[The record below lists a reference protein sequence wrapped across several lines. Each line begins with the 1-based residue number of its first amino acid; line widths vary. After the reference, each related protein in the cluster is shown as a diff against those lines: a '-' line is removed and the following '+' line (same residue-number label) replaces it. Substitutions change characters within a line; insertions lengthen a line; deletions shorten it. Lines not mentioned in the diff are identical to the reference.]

1 MRVAALVFVMFVAV
15 LFRTV
20 GLGSVPPGLDPDEAL
35 NGNEGFEAAQTH
47 QFRVFY
53 PLNNGREGLFINLLG
68 VSESV
73 FGAGLVG
80 VRIPGAVIGS
90 LTVLFV
96 FLLGEMMVGWRA
108 AAFGSFMLA
117 TSFWHVAVSRTA
129 FRAIL
134 MPLLLTAALYL
145 LMKALRSERGA
156 LWWAA
161 AGGLVYGLGFHSY
174 IAYRISP
181 LVMLAFAVVDLWRR
195 WAKRDSVRTW
205 LAVMAVWCGA
215 AVLAGLPMVLYFLH
229 HPADFSGRMNELSV
243 VHRAHPARALWNGT
257 RAAVMQFNVRG
268 DSDWGLNI
276 SCAPLLLWPV
286 GLLFVLGVVLAGWKV
301 MRRGSDALAAGLLL
315 VWLMVMLVPTA
326 ISGDTSALRSLGTVT
341 PVFLLAGWAAA
352 WMFERV
358 GWKSARLVFVAAV
371 LATGGVEAYRY
382 FVVWAHSPGTARD
395 LHAQAVREGLML
407 NQLSLGTP
415 RYVVVDR
422 DDDDLRLAYRNPDG
436 SEIAL
441 PYTGGVVVLETRQHR
456 APVFLFE
463 DEAAQKQF
471 PPGSVLV
478 QMYPSEDFFAR
489 LQRAGVRL
497 HTAERDGVQ
506 YAVIE

>member
-1 MRVAALVFVMFVAV
+1 
-15 LFRTV
+15 
-20 GLGSVPPGLDPDEAL
+20 VPPGVDPDEAL

-47 QFRVFY
+47 QFHIFY
-53 PLNNGREGLFINLLG
+53 PSNNGREGLFINLVG

-73 FGAGLVG
+73 FGAGVVG
-80 VRIPGAVIGS
+80 LRIPAAVIGS

-96 FLLGEMMVGWRA
+96 FLLGEMMIGWRA

-117 TSFWHVAVSRTA
+117 TSFWHVAVSRTG

-134 MPLLLTAALYL
+134 MPLLLTASLYL
-145 LMKALRSERGA
+145 LVKALRSDDVRA
-156 LWWAA
+156 RLWWAA
-161 AGGLVYGLGFHSY
+161 AGGLLYGLGFHSY

-181 LVMLAFAVVDLWRR
+181 PVVLAFMGADLWRR
-195 WAKRDSVRTW
+195 RVKRESVRPW
-205 LAVMAVWCGA
+205 VAVIAVWWAA
-215 AVLAGLPMVLYFLH
+215 AVIAALPLILYFVH
-229 HPADFSGRMNELSV
+229 HPAEFSGRMNELSV
-243 VHRAHPARALWNGT
+243 LRRAHPARALWAGT

-286 GLLFVLGVVLAGWKV
+286 GVLFVAGVLLVVWKAV
-301 MRRGSDALAAGLLL
+301 RRSSDAVAAVLLL
-315 VWLMVMLVPTA
+315 VWLVVMLVPTA
-326 ISGDTSALRSLGTVT
+326 ISGDTSALRTLGTVT

-352 WMFERV
+352 WVFDWL
-358 GWKSARLVFVAAV
+358 GSTTARAIFAGAV
-371 LATGGVEAYRY
+371 LATGGVEGYRY

-395 LHAQAVREGLML
+395 LHAQAAREGLVL
-407 NQLSLGTP
+407 NELPLSSP

-456 APVFLFE
+456 VPVFLFE
-463 DEAAQKQF
+463 DEASHTRF
-471 PPGSVLV
+471 PPGSVVV
-478 QMYPSEDFFAR
+478 QMYPSADFFAR
-489 LQRAGVRL
+489 LQREGVRL
-497 HTAERDGVQ
+497 HTAERDGVT
-506 YAVIE
+506 YAEIE

>member
-1 MRVAALVFVMFVAV
+1 
-15 LFRTV
+15 
-20 GLGSVPPGLDPDEAL
+20 
-35 NGNEGFEAAQTH
+35 
-47 QFRVFY
+47 
-53 PLNNGREGLFINLLG
+53 
-68 VSESV
+68 
-73 FGAGLVG
+73 
-80 VRIPGAVIGS
+80 
-90 LTVLFV
+90 
-96 FLLGEMMVGWRA
+96 
-108 AAFGSFMLA
+108 
-117 TSFWHVAVSRTA
+117 
-129 FRAIL
+129 
-134 MPLLLTAALYL
+134 
-145 LMKALRSERGA
+145 
-156 LWWAA
+156 
-161 AGGLVYGLGFHSY
+161 
-174 IAYRISP
+174 
-181 LVMLAFAVVDLWRR
+181 
-195 WAKRDSVRTW
+195 
-205 LAVMAVWCGA
+205 
-215 AVLAGLPMVLYFLH
+215 
-229 HPADFSGRMNELSV
+229 
-243 VHRAHPARALWNGT
+243 
-257 RAAVMQFNVRG
+257 VRG